1 MKRGFSMSDVRDA
14 VDPAGEADSRVA
26 ERQAGADCAT
36 LEPST
41 DNYGLGTLRRSKSM
55 TAFETEKDAEEVS
68 SRSLSGS
75 DKPVLSTHNLRDVH
89 GLEVLKRCARER
101 DGGGGMTSMPRSLS
115 NSSLSQLVLHDDD
128 DIGAASAL
136 MELCGSPAKTSAM
149 SSETEPAAHGAP
161 TLLQPTSRVASDLAP
176 TAPAITLPSLRELL
190 GTSAATTGMSTGS
203 ALGMPPRTIFSQQ
216 HLVSHQGGVVWDEL
230 AAARLGAQMQ
240 AYQQLATASHIHNH
254 ASAHRPATAAA
265 HEARSSQHAGAG
277 AEVAE
282 GDEGEGK
289 HNKYCHFCQHVKV
302 KRATSMLACENA
314 ECARRFCEHC
324 LTIHLSD
331 AMPREEAAGD
341 LSSRGGGGGTRG
353 KWLCPICRKICCCAI
368 GVCDRPHRHCKA
380 YRYRQRRAELAAK
393 RSSANQ
399 IKPDGSEAELKMAGG
414 GVAGATAK
422 SSRAAA
428 AQTGGGLGTG
438 GAAAASQHG
447 AMHTAAMAVQ
457 DATTQPQ
464 ASGHLAGFGL
474 PIAKVGAA
482 FPQTS
487 APVVGVVGSLGGGG
501 PMSFLQGGT
510 VVGPLVFGSSGMPL
524 GPSHPLSFHT
534 LSGTEGGGEGGKV
547 DS

>member
-55 TAFETEKDAEEVS
+55 TAFETEKEAEEVS
-68 SRSLSGS
+68 SPTLSGS
-75 DKPVLSTHNLRDVH
+75 DKPVLSTKNLRDVH

-136 MELCGSPAKTSAM
+136 MELCGSPAKASAM
-149 SSETEPAAHGAP
+149 SSVTEHAVHGAP
-161 TLLQPTSRVASDLAP
+161 TPLQPTSRVASDSAP

-190 GTSAATTGMSTGS
+190 GTSASTTGMSTGS

-216 HLVSHQGGVVWDEL
+216 HQGGVVWDEL

-240 AYQQLATASHIHNH
+240 AYQQLATASHIQNH
-254 ASAHRPATAAA
+254 ASAHRPAAAAA

-277 AEVAE
+277 AEAAE

-324 LTIHLSD
+324 LTIHLND
-331 AMPREEAAGD
+331 AMPREEAFGD

-368 GVCDRPHRHCKA
+368 GACDRPHRHCKA

-393 RSSANQ
+393 RSSANH
-399 IKPDGSEAELKMAGG
+399 IKSDGSEAELKMAGG

-422 SSRAAA
+422 SSRVAAA
-428 AQTGGGLGTG
+428 HTGRGLGTG
-438 GAAAASQHG
+438 SAAAASHHG
-447 AMHTAAMAVQ
+447 AVPAAAMAVQ
-457 DATTQPQ
+457 DAMTQPQ

-474 PIAKVGAA
+474 PIAKAGAA
-482 FPQTS
+482 FPQAP
-487 APVVGVVGSLGGGG
+487 APVVGVVGGLGGRE
-501 PMSFLQGGT
+501 PMNFLQGGT
-510 VVGPLVFGSSGMPL
+510 VVGPLIFGSSGMPL

-534 LSGTEGGGEGGKV
+534 LSGTEGGGVGNKV
-547 DS
+547 ESPT

>member
-55 TAFETEKDAEEVS
+55 TAFETEKEAEEVS
-68 SRSLSGS
+68 SPTLSGS
-75 DKPVLSTHNLRDVH
+75 DKPVLSTKNLRDVH

-136 MELCGSPAKTSAM
+136 MELCGSPAKASAM
-149 SSETEPAAHGAP
+149 SSVTEHAVHGAP
-161 TLLQPTSRVASDLAP
+161 TPLQPTSRVASDSAP

-190 GTSAATTGMSTGS
+190 GTSASTTGMSTGS

-216 HLVSHQGGVVWDEL
+216 HQGGVVWDEL

-240 AYQQLATASHIHNH
+240 AYQQLATASHIQNH
-254 ASAHRPATAAA
+254 ASAHRPAAAAA

-277 AEVAE
+277 AEAAE

-324 LTIHLSD
+324 LTIHLND
-331 AMPREEAAGD
+331 AMPREEAFGD

-393 RSSANQ
+393 RSSANH
-399 IKPDGSEAELKMAGG
+399 IKSDGSEAELKMAGG

-422 SSRAAA
+422 SSRVAAA
-428 AQTGGGLGTG
+428 HTGGGLGTG

-447 AMHTAAMAVQ
+447 AMLTAAMAVQ
-457 DATTQPQ
+457 DAMTQPQ

-474 PIAKVGAA
+474 PIAKAGAA
-482 FPQTS
+482 FPQAP
-487 APVVGVVGSLGGGG
+487 APVVGVVGGLGGRE
-501 PMSFLQGGT
+501 PMNFLQGGT
-510 VVGPLVFGSSGMPL
+510 VVGPLIFGSSGMPL

-534 LSGTEGGGEGGKV
+534 LSGTEGGGVGNKV
-547 DS
+547 ESPT